1 MAVRHRSPL
10 RLLRRAVT
18 VDETAVISTRP
29 NALVDLGRAVLDL
42 DDSTARRLLRSA
54 GGLLAA
60 QTTVRIG
67 ASHGRRVTVRNA
79 VEVGRA
85 VVGGAT
91 QVVGTTGEVRHL
103 RSSSSSSS
111 SQAERRCLQ
120 PHRGKTSSGAT
131 CRPTGP
137 MAKRIWRWTTQTT
150 RAKALVVLHLAQL
163 ALLSKI
169 SHIPNISIN
178 SSSKLISRTR
188 NNRASSRLPALRPHT
203 IKTATAS
210 AALRLVP
217 ALGPRCRPS
226 T

>member
-1 MAVRHRSPL
+1 MISIRPSAQ
-10 RLLRRAVT
+10 
-18 VDETAVISTRP
+18 VDP
-29 NALVDLGRAVLDL
+29 GRAVPVL
-42 DDSTARRLLRSA
+42 DDSTAHRLLRSA
-54 GGLLAA
+54 GGPRAA
-60 QTTVRIG
+60 ETRARQG
-67 ASHGRRVTVRNA
+67 ASHGRTVTVRNA

-85 VVGGAT
+85 VAEGAT

-103 RSSSSSSS
+103 HSSSSSS
-111 SQAERRCLQ
+111 SQAEHRCLQ
-120 PHRGKTSSGAT
+120 PHQGKTSSGVT
-131 CRPTGP
+131 CRPTEP
-137 MAKRIWRWTTQTT
+137 MVKRIWRWTTQTT